1 LNIGVTVRFARAT
14 SRHRWLR
21 NRPGRRAGIRF
32 FAATLATLLPVFP
45 RGAEVRA
52 QTETPV
58 EYQVKAA
65 FLLNF
70 ARFVVWPA
78 DAFER
83 ENTPISF
90 CIYRQNPFGTALDE
104 ITDGKTVANRGLVVR
119 RVEELANLKTCQL
132 VFVSA
137 AADKDLPAVLDEL
150 KASSALVVGESEGFA
165 DRGGGIQLY
174 LEADKVRFTVN
185 VDATKRARLNV
196 SSKLLALAKIVRDKN
211 PPKEN

>member
-1 LNIGVTVRFARAT
+1 MLSQEAVL
-14 SRHRWLR
+14 S
-21 NRPGRRAGIRF
+21 
-32 FAATLATLLPVFP
+32 
-45 RGAEVRA
+45 A
-52 QTETPV
+52 QSTTPV

-78 DAFER
+78 DAFATDQ
-83 ENTPISF
+83 TPITF
-90 CIYRQNPFGTALDE
+90 CIFRQNPLGTALDE
-104 ITDGKTVANRGLVVR
+104 VTEGKTIANRGLVVR
-119 RVEELANLKTCQL
+119 RVEELADLKTCQL

-137 AADKDLPAVLDEL
+137 AADKDLPAVLDTL
-150 KASSALVVGESEGFA
+150 KTSSALVVGESEGFA

-196 SSKLLALAKIVRDKN
+196 SSKLLALAKIVRDEN